1 MSKTLFKEQAVDSCP
16 DGWSCAHCG
25 DDYSEK
31 TVDVEDYY
39 VLITDEGTLC
49 LKCYELENST
59 LECDTCGYT
68 LHGDTPSIV
77 ITCDNCIAEKEM
89 FENMNTEE
97 RLEEVVHWVIEDL
110 WEEIS
115 KQSKSRVIRQ
125 LKFMGYPT
133 EDLKEKD

>member
-1 MSKTLFKEQAVDSCP
+1 MSKVFKMKSIK
-16 DGWSCAHCG
+16 
-25 DDYSEK
+25 DYQP
-31 TVDVEDYY
+31 
-39 VLITDEGTLC
+39 
-49 LKCYELENST
+49 T

-68 LHGDTPSIV
+68 LHSDMPQI
-77 ITCDNCIAEKEM
+77 IMTCDDCIQEKEM

-125 LKFMGYPT
+125 LKFMGYPV
-133 EDLKEKD
+133 EDLMENDYE